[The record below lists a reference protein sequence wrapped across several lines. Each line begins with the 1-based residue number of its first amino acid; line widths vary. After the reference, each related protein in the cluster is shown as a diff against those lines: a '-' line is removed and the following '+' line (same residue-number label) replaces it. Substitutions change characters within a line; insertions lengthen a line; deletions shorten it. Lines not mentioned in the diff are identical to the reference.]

1 MCVMISKND
10 RPDRELRL
18 GDVARLFAGASTSRS
33 ENPDGIPFAV
43 VGVRHLDDGLVTP
56 LAELDIMSFSS
67 EARALPFQLQEGDV
81 LITGRG
87 TVLKFGIVGTET
99 AGAIASGNII
109 IVRPAPPV
117 RGEVLFAILSSEGF
131 RPKIEVLQRGATTL
145 LSLSPKDL
153 AKLEI
158 SLPPFE
164 EQDLISEFVRASL
177 ATYSAAIRAATAR
190 RTLARSV
197 LNTRLFGTKKKD

>member
-1 MCVMISKND
+1 MTNANV
-10 RPDRELRL
+10 RYPRELRL
-18 GDVARLFAGASTSRS
+18 GDVAKLFAGASTSRS
-33 ENPDGIPFAV
+33 EIAEGVPFPV

-56 LAELDIMSFSS
+56 KSELDIMSFSS
-67 EARALPFQLQEGDV
+67 EARALPFQLWEGDV

-87 TVLKFGIVGTET
+87 TVLKFGIVGAET

-109 IVRPAPPV
+109 IARPAPPV
-117 RGEVLFAILSSEGF
+117 RGEVLFAILSSESF

-145 LSLSPKDL
+145 LSLSPRDL
-153 AKLEI
+153 AKVEI
-158 SLPPFE
+158 SLPPIE
-164 EQDLISEFVRASL
+164 EQDLISEFVRTSL

>member
-1 MCVMISKND
+1 MISKNYRYHRD
-10 RPDRELRL
+10 LRL

-33 ENPDGIPFAV
+33 ENPDGILFPV

-56 LAELDIMSFSS
+56 MSELDVMSFPSK
-67 EARALPFQLQEGDV
+67 ARALPFQVQEGDV

-87 TVLKFGIVGTET
+87 TVLKFGIVGAET

-109 IVRPAPPV
+109 IVRPDPPV
-117 RGEVLFAILSSEGF
+117 RGEVLFAILSSESF

-158 SLPPFE
+158 SLPPIE

-177 ATYSAAIRAATAR
+177 ATYSTAIHAATAR
-190 RTLARSV
+190 RALARSV
-197 LNTRLFGTKKKD
+197 LNARLFGTKKKD

>member
-1 MCVMISKND
+1 MISKDD
-10 RPDRELRL
+10 RQNRELRL
-18 GDVARLFAGASTSRS
+18 GDVARLFAGASTTRS
-33 ENPDGIPFAV
+33 EHADGIPFPV
-43 VGVRHLDDGLVTP
+43 LGVRHLDDGLVTP
-56 LAELDIMSFSS
+56 MAELDIMPFPS
-67 EARALPFQLQEGDV
+67 EARALPFQLQLGDV

-87 TVLKFGIVGTET
+87 TVLKFGIVGAESV
-99 AGAIASGNII
+99 GAIASGNII
-109 IVRPAPPV
+109 IVRPVPPV

-153 AKLEI
+153 SKLEI
-158 SLPPFE
+158 TLPPIE

-190 RTLARSV
+190 RTLARSA
-197 LNTRLFGTKKKD
+197 LNALLFGTKKKD

>member
-1 MCVMISKND
+1 MSNENN
-10 RPDRELRL
+10 RHHQELRL
-18 GDVARLFAGASTSRS
+18 GDIARLFAGASTSRNDNA
-33 ENPDGIPFAV
+33 EGISFPV

-56 LAELDIMSFSS
+56 TSELDMMSFPS

-87 TVLKFGIVGTET
+87 TVLKFGMVGSES

-109 IVRPAPPV
+109 IVRPTPPV

-131 RPKIEVLQRGATTL
+131 RPKIELLQRGATTL
-145 LSLSPKDL
+145 LSLSPRDL

-158 SLPPFE
+158 TLPSIE
-164 EQDLISEFVRASL
+164 EQNLISEFVRASL
-177 ATYSAAIRAATAR
+177 ATYSAAIHAATAR
-190 RTLARSV
+190 QALARGV
-197 LNTRLFGTKKKD
+197 LNARLFGTKKKD

>member
-1 MCVMISKND
+1 MISENNK
-10 RPDRELRL
+10 RHRELRL
-18 GDVARLFAGASTSRS
+18 GDVAKLFAGASTSRS
-33 ENPDGIPFAV
+33 ENSDGILFPV

-56 LAELDIMSFSS
+56 MSELDVMSFPS
-67 EARALPFQLQEGDV
+67 EARALPFQVQEGDV

-87 TVLKFGIVGTET
+87 TVLKFGIVGAET
-99 AGAIASGNII
+99 AGAIASGNLI
-109 IVRPAPPV
+109 IVRPDPPV
-117 RGEVLFAILSSEGF
+117 PGEVLFAILSSEGF

-158 SLPPFE
+158 SLPPIE

-197 LNTRLFGTKKKD
+197 LNARLFGTKKKD